1 MFISQLIMTML
12 ISMRILIISMITT
25 LLVIRIVAKKE
36 TIFHFTFYNKTRKV
50 LFGSEAA
57 VEYYKRQTNDFVL

>member
-1 MFISQLIMTML
+1 
-12 ISMRILIISMITT
+12 MRILIISMITT